1 MENANESVAQ
11 TQESGASTEN
21 KQTANTN
28 TSAVDDY
35 KRDMFKYKQKAKE
48 LEERLQEYA
57 LADEQKKGN
66 LEGVINALKDEN
78 RRLKHET
85 AQSRLSF
92 AEGKLEDAVKGFA
105 LKKGCKDPETFYKL
119 IDRND
124 LQTVELDDKFRAN
137 NDDIASIVERYMGKY
152 EHLGFFGKKVNIVDK
167 APASKPND
175 EKPKQRSLDEMSHDE
190 LMALAR
196 QQGLKTINR

>member
-1 MENANESVAQ
+1 MENANESVTQ
-11 TQESGASTEN
+11 TQESSASEETKAVN
-21 KQTANTN
+21 SNN
-28 TSAVDDY
+28 AVDDY

-85 AQSRLSF
+85 AQSRLNF

-137 NDDIASIVERYMGKY
+137 GDDIASIVERYMGKY
-152 EHLGFFGKKVNIVDK
+152 EHLGFFGKNINVVDK
-167 APASKPND
+167 APMNKPPVN
-175 EKPKQRSLDEMSHDE
+175 ETKKKSLDEYSHEE

-196 QQGLKTINR
+196 KQGMKTIR

>member
-11 TQESGASTEN
+11 TQESSASTE

-28 TSAVDDY
+28 NSAADDY

-48 LEERLQEYA
+48 LEDRLQEYA

-78 RRLKHET
+78 RRLKQET

-152 EHLGFFGKKVNIVDK
+152 EHLGFFGKSVNIVDK
-167 APASKPND
+167 SPSNAPVN
-175 EKPKQRSLDEMSHDE
+175 KPKTKSLDDMSHEE

-196 QQGLKTINR
+196 KQGLKTINR

>member
-11 TQESGASTEN
+11 TQESSASTE

-28 TSAVDDY
+28 NSAVDDY

-48 LEERLQEYA
+48 LEDRLQEYA

-78 RRLKHET
+78 RRLKQET
-85 AQSRLSF
+85 AQSRLNF
-92 AEGKLEDAVKGFA
+92 AEGKLEDAVKSFA

-124 LQTVELDDKFRAN
+124 LQTVELDDKFRASS
-137 NDDIASIVERYMGKY
+137 DDIASIVERYMGKY
-152 EHLGFFGKKVNIVDK
+152 EHLGFFGKSVNIVDK
-167 APASKPND
+167 SPSNAPVN
-175 EKPKQRSLDEMSHDE
+175 KPKTKSLDDMSHDE

-196 QQGLKTINR
+196 KQGLKTINR

>member
-11 TQESGASTEN
+11 TQESSASTE

-28 TSAVDDY
+28 NSAVDDY

-48 LEERLQEYA
+48 LEDRLQEYA

-78 RRLKHET
+78 RRLKQET

-152 EHLGFFGKKVNIVDK
+152 EHLGFFGKSVNIVDK
-167 APASKPND
+167 SPSNAPVN
-175 EKPKQRSLDEMSHDE
+175 KPKTKSLDDMSHEE

-196 QQGLKTINR
+196 KQGLKTINR

>member
-11 TQESGASTEN
+11 TQESSASTE

-28 TSAVDDY
+28 NSAADDY

-48 LEERLQEYA
+48 LEDRLQEYA

-78 RRLKHET
+78 RRLKQET

-124 LQTVELDDKFRAN
+124 LQTVELDDKFRASS
-137 NDDIASIVERYMGKY
+137 DDIASIVERYMGKY
-152 EHLGFFGKKVNIVDK
+152 EHLGFFGKSVNIVDK
-167 APASKPND
+167 SPSNAPVN
-175 EKPKQRSLDEMSHDE
+175 KPKTKSLDDMSHEE

-196 QQGLKTINR
+196 KQGLKTINR

>member
-11 TQESGASTEN
+11 TQESSASTE

-28 TSAVDDY
+28 NSAADDY

-48 LEERLQEYA
+48 LEDRLQEYA

-78 RRLKHET
+78 RRLKQET
-85 AQSRLSF
+85 AQSRLNF

-152 EHLGFFGKKVNIVDK
+152 EHLGFFGKSVNIVDK
-167 APASKPND
+167 SPSNAPVN
-175 EKPKQRSLDEMSHDE
+175 KPKTKSLDDMSHEE

-196 QQGLKTINR
+196 KQGLKTINR

>member
-11 TQESGASTEN
+11 TQESSASTE

-28 TSAVDDY
+28 NSAADDY

-48 LEERLQEYA
+48 LEDRLQEYA

-78 RRLKHET
+78 RRLKQET
-85 AQSRLSF
+85 AQSRLNF

-124 LQTVELDDKFRAN
+124 LQTVELDDKFRASS
-137 NDDIASIVERYMGKY
+137 DDIASIVERYMGKY
-152 EHLGFFGKKVNIVDK
+152 EHLGFFGKSVNIVDK
-167 APASKPND
+167 SPSNAPVN
-175 EKPKQRSLDEMSHDE
+175 KPKTKSLDDMSHEE

-196 QQGLKTINR
+196 KQGLKTINR

>member
-11 TQESGASTEN
+11 TQESSASTE

-28 TSAVDDY
+28 NSAVDDY

-48 LEERLQEYA
+48 LEDRLQEYA

-78 RRLKHET
+78 RRLKQET
-85 AQSRLSF
+85 AQSRLNF

-124 LQTVELDDKFRAN
+124 LQTVELDDKFRASS
-137 NDDIASIVERYMGKY
+137 DDIASIVERYMGKY
-152 EHLGFFGKKVNIVDK
+152 EHLGFFGKSVNIVDK
-167 APASKPND
+167 SPSNAPVN
-175 EKPKQRSLDEMSHDE
+175 KPKTKSLDDMSHEE

-196 QQGLKTINR
+196 KQGLKTINR